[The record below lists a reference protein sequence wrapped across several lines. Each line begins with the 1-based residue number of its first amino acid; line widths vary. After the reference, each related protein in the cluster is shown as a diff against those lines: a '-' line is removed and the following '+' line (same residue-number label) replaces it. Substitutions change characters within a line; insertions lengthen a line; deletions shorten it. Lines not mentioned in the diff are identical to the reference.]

1 MFKLKKKL
9 SPEITSDILIRRT
22 NNHNNL
28 RHTNHFETVFVR
40 SVSKESILYLGS
52 KIWDSAPAEYK
63 KLNNLR

>member
-52 KIWDSAPAEYK
+52 KI
-63 KLNNLR
+63 